1 VLVMVFVPESVRWLV
16 AKGRFAE
23 AQRLVAHRLDLP
35 LDQVPLPTI
44 PPANPPRGRWSELF
58 AKRRLAWLSFLIMGG
73 AATVDYAVMMWG
85 PTIVSLLLKI
95 TIKEAAEY
103 FVVVILCGLV
113 GKVGFSIAPTYFGRR
128 RCGQVHGLGLCVGI
142 ALTGVFHGAFVGGVP
157 VFVILLCAT
166 NLFMQGGF
174 CNAAPYVIEVFGVR
188 LGARAAGLSQA
199 SNGFGKIVGPM
210 SLAIFAGTGN
220 LLTPHATESAI
231 LPAFLFLACWAL
243 GIFAA
248 FTFLGPETHG
258 KPLALDDLEEAAPV
272 PVRAATSAA
281 E

>member
-1 VLVMVFVPESVRWLV
+1 M
-16 AKGRFAE
+16 
-23 AQRLVAHRLDLP
+23 
-35 LDQVPLPTI
+35 
-44 PPANPPRGRWSELF
+44 
-58 AKRRLAWLSFLIMGG
+58 
-73 AATVDYAVMMWG
+73 
-85 PTIVSLLLKI
+85 
-95 TIKEAAEY
+95 
-103 FVVVILCGLV
+103 VVVILCGII
-113 GKVGFSIAPTYFGRR
+113 GKFGFSFAPNYFGRR
-128 RCGQVHGLGLCVGI
+128 RCGQVHGIGLAVGI
-142 ALTGVFHGAFVGGVP
+142 ALTGYFHASFIGGVSAFVV
-157 VFVILLCAT
+157 LLCAT